1 MYQILEE
8 WLINRKKSD
17 FFLVKVRTYK
27 VAYPRNS
34 GYNTNHKYAKDIGYN
49 SDIAVLYR
57 RIKSENLCM
66 YQYLF
71 REESIII
78 DA

>member
-8 WLINRKKSD
+8 WLMNRKKSD

-34 GYNTNHKYAKDIGYN
+34 GYNTNRKYVRDIDCKN
-49 SDIAVLYR
+49 DIAIQYR
-57 RIKSENLCM
+57 RIKSENLCTF
-66 YQYLF
+66 QCPF
-71 REESIII
+71 QEVNIII
-78 DA
+78 GA